1 MVDYGVGCV
10 MAGVGAMLDFG
21 LGGIPVMP
29 FFMLGGIP
37 VMPFFM
43 LDFASDIWR

>member
-1 MVDYGVGCV
+1 MISFGFFLFMVDYGVGCV

-29 FFMLGGIP
+29 FFML
-37 VMPFFM
+37 
-43 LDFASDIWR
+43 DFASDIWR